1 VASVSAMAPSCT
13 LDEAGAG
20 VVVLRLS
27 AGDNRF
33 NPSVVSEVHAHL
45 DAVERRTGPCALVI
59 AGGDKFFSN
68 GHDVAW
74 LEAAAARGGT
84 AAGSEAAL
92 YITSFYALLQR
103 LMTLPVVTVACIT
116 GHAFAGGCLL
126 AAACD
131 FRVMRADRG
140 FLCMNEIDMALAVSE
155 AEQRA
160 SHVQPGAFE
169 GADAAMVTVLQ
180 TKYSAMQVRD
190 LLLGGTRFTGAAAL
204 QRGLVDEAVAG
215 DSAVALTAAVKLAER
230 FAPRGVPRNRR
241 TVGVLKREM
250 LAGASARL

>member
-1 VASVSAMAPSCT
+1 MDPSCA
-13 LDEAGAG
+13 LEEAGAG
-20 VVVLRLS
+20 VVVLRLC
-27 AGDNRF
+27 AGENRF
-33 NPSVVSEVHAHL
+33 NPAVVAEVHAQL
-45 DAVERRTGPCALVI
+45 DAVERRAGPCALVI

-74 LEAAAARGGT
+74 LEAAARRGGT
-84 AAGSEAAL
+84 GAGSEAAL
-92 YITSFYALLQR
+92 YITSFYALLRR
-103 LMTLPVVTVACIT
+103 LMTLPVVTVACVT

-126 AAACD
+126 SAACD

-169 GADAAMVTVLQ
+169 GADAAMAAVLQ
-180 TKYSAMQVRD
+180 AKYSALQVRD

-204 QRGLVDEAVAG
+204 QCGLVDEAVAG
-215 DSAVALTAAVKLAER
+215 NSAVVLAAAVKLAER

-250 LAGASARL
+250 LAGSPRL